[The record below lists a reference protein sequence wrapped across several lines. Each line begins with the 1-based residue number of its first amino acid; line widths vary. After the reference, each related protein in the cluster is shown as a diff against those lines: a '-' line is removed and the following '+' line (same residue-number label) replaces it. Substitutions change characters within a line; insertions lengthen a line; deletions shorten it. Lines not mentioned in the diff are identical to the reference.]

1 MLTGRLRAV
10 LAAGGVGGGAG
21 APAPA
26 PSARPSRS
34 VNCSSPHRKRVP
46 FSFHVAGERAFN
58 RESSVFLRAPP
69 PAPRSRETA
78 EGTEACGARGGRDG
92 HKMAT
97 ATIALVSET
106 PVTAGR
112 RSDRGNRLLA
122 RPGRRG
128 SLGDVAAAPEPSASL
143 CGLRS
148 RGAGAGRARGE
159 GAGLRP
165 QLPARRLQLPAAGA
179 GAPGVAVTR
188 GAADVDGGWGG
199 GRAVWRA
206 GSLRGEVGRGQTVV
220 VPLCRRCEPL
230 SPT

>member
-1 MLTGRLRAV
+1 M
-10 LAAGGVGGGAG
+10 LAAGGGGA
-21 APAPA
+21 AARAPA

-58 RESSVFLRAPP
+58 RESSVLLRAPP

-92 HKMAT
+92 NKMAT

-112 RSDRGNRLLA
+112 RSDRGSRLLA

-128 SLGDVAAAPEPSASL
+128 SLGDVAAAPEPSASFY
-143 CGLRS
+143 GLRS
-148 RGAGAGRARGE
+148 REAGAGRARGE
-159 GAGLRP
+159 GGR
-165 QLPARRLQLPAAGA
+165 PAAAASGPQTA
-179 GAPGVAVTR
+179 TSGSRR
-188 GAADVDGGWGG
+188 GSTWRGCDLRCGWD
-199 GRAVWRA
+199 
-206 GSLRGEVGRGQTVV
+206 
-220 VPLCRRCEPL
+220 
-230 SPT
+230 